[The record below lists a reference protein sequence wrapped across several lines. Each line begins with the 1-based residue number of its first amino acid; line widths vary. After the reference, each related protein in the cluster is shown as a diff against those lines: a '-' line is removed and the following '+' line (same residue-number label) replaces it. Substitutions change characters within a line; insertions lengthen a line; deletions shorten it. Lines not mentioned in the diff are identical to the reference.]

1 MAIARTTSELRAVLR
16 RFARDRDGVSAVEFA
31 IVLPFMLT
39 LYLGGVELGE
49 GLSIKFKTTLAARTV
64 TDLASQ
70 SISIDGPNMQQILKA
85 SSTVLSPYST
95 AGVIVTLTEMTVN
108 SSGKGVVQWS
118 CSLNGT
124 AYTVNQ
130 KLTMPTNL
138 QTSGITVLF
147 GEVTYPYT
155 PPIGYAITGT
165 YNIYQNMY
173 FYPRLSATISNPPT
187 ASSCS

>member
-1 MAIARTTSELRAVLR
+1 MAIARTASGLHGTLR
-16 RFARDRDGVSAVEFA
+16 RFTRDRDGVSAVEFA
-31 IVLPFMLT
+31 IILPFMLT

-49 GLSIKFKTTLAARTV
+49 GLAIKFKTTLAARTV

-70 SISIDGPNMQQILKA
+70 YVSITGSNMQNILGA
-85 SSTVLSPYST
+85 SATVLSPYATS
-95 AGVIVTLTEMTVN
+95 GMIVTLTELTVN

-138 QTSGITVLF
+138 RTSGITVLY

-155 PPIGYAITGT
+155 PTMGYAITGT
-165 YNIYQNMY
+165 FNLYQNMY
-173 FYPRLSATISNPPT
+173 FYPRLSSTISL
-187 ASSCS
+187 SSCS

>member
-1 MAIARTTSELRAVLR
+1 MAIARPASGLQALLR

-31 IVLPFMLT
+31 IILPFMLT

-70 SISIDGPNMQQILKA
+70 YVSIDGSNMQAILGA

-95 AGVIVTLTEMTVN
+95 ASMIVTLTELTVN
-108 SSGKGVVQWS
+108 ASGKGVVQWS

-138 QTSGITVLF
+138 QTSGITLLY

-155 PPIGYAITGT
+155 PTMGYAITGT
-165 YNIYQNMY
+165 FNIYQNMY
-173 FYPRLSATISNPPT
+173 FYPRLSGTISL
-187 ASSCS
+187 SSCS

>member
-1 MAIARTTSELRAVLR
+1 MAIARTASALHATLR

-49 GLSIKFKTTLAARTV
+49 GFSIKFKTTLAARTV

-70 SISIDGPNMQQILKA
+70 YVSITGTNMQNILGA

-95 AGVIVTLTEMTVN
+95 SGVTVTLTQLTVN
-108 SSGKGVVQWS
+108 ASGKGVVNWS

-124 AYTVNQ
+124 AYTVNTQ
-130 KLTMPTNL
+130 RTMPANL
-138 QTSGITVLF
+138 QTPNITVLY

-155 PPIGYAITGT
+155 PSMGYAITGT
-165 YNIYQNMY
+165 FNIYQNMY
-173 FYPRLSATISNPPT
+173 FYPRLSGTISL
-187 ASSCS
+187 SSCS

>member
-1 MAIARTTSELRAVLR
+1 
-16 RFARDRDGVSAVEFA
+16 
-31 IVLPFMLT
+31 
-39 LYLGGVELGE
+39 
-49 GLSIKFKTTLAARTV
+49 
-64 TDLASQ
+64 
-70 SISIDGPNMQQILKA
+70 
-85 SSTVLSPYST
+85 
-95 AGVIVTLTEMTVN
+95 VIVTLTEMTVN

-165 YNIYQNMY
+165 YNIYQSMY
-173 FYPRLSATISNPPT
+173 FYPRLSATISNPPA

>member
-1 MAIARTTSELRAVLR
+1 MAIPRTPSKLRAVLR

-70 SISIDGPNMQQILKA
+70 YVSIDGTNMQNILGA

-95 AGVIVTLTEMTVN
+95 AGVIVTLTELTVN

-124 AYTVNQ
+124 AYTANQ

-138 QTSGITVLF
+138 QTTGITVLY

-173 FYPRLSATISNPPT
+173 FYPRLSATISN
-187 ASSCS
+187 SSCS

>member
-1 MAIARTTSELRAVLR
+1 MAIARTASALHATVR

-70 SISIDGPNMQQILKA
+70 YVSIDGSNMQNILGA
-85 SSTVLSPYST
+85 SSTVLSPYPTGSM
-95 AGVIVTLTEMTVN
+95 VVTLTELTVN

-124 AYTVNQ
+124 AYTANQ

-138 QTSGITVLF
+138 QTTGITLLY

-173 FYPRLSATISNPPT
+173 FYPRLSATISN
-187 ASSCS
+187 SSCS

>member
-1 MAIARTTSELRAVLR
+1 MAIQRTASGLHARLR

-31 IVLPFMLT
+31 IILPFMLT
-39 LYLGGVELGE
+39 LYLGSVELGE

-70 SISIDGPNMQQILKA
+70 YVSIDGANMQQILGA
-85 SSTVLSPYST
+85 SSKVLSPYATGS
-95 AGVIVTLTEMTVN
+95 VVVTLTELTVN
-108 SSGKGVVQWS
+108 STGKGVVQWS

-124 AYTVNQ
+124 PYTVTQ

-138 QTSGITVLF
+138 QTNGITLLY

-155 PPIGYAITGT
+155 PTLGYAITGT
-165 YNIYQNMY
+165 FNIYQNMY
-173 FYPRLSATISNPPT
+173 FYPRLSATISM
-187 ASSCS
+187 SSCT

>member
-1 MAIARTTSELRAVLR
+1 MATARSAWGLHARLR

-39 LYLGGVELGE
+39 LYLGGVELGD

-70 SISIDGPNMQQILKA
+70 YVTIDGQTMQNILGA
-85 SSTVLSPYST
+85 SSTELSPYSAT
-95 AGVIVTLTEMTVN
+95 GVIVTLTELTVN

-124 AYTVNQ
+124 AYNNNQ

-138 QTSGITVLF
+138 QTNGITVLF

-165 YNIYQNMY
+165 FNIYQNMY
-173 FYPRLSATISNPPT
+173 FYPRLTSTISL
-187 ASSCS
+187 SSCS